1 MRLDLLAGVLW
12 AHCHIKDLS
21 SALADISIDQQRRLA
36 AALRLDY
43 DNDSKQDY
51 WPDLVSRKILA
62 NALPGSTPLKRKA
75 PDGALDGQIVKPG
88 PDGAPA
94 QPPQPGP
101 PDSGSLLPLPPA
113 AKASK
118 PSKPAKRGAH
128 RRARDSG
135 DDSATSGSDE
145 HASDDEAVVYE
156 PGDSSSGL
164 ARMPSDLGSGPAF
177 ASLVASICALK
188 WVPTHTFRSADV
200 PAELRNSLWRAARW
214 EPKHLERYDKMVARQ
229 NKPGRRNDRRED
241 PSMVAC
247 PHRLCFAWSGDDGLS
262 LDAAHLAMV
271 CACESM
277 SDWAGA
283 AGKKYDGSAGRAAY
297 AALLLELRTVWA
309 EIRGAFTRV
318 EHISASAITTLIN
331 RLETFLE
338 RRYTRFATVLATG
351 PLREEVLANV
361 ARQLVE
367 LREYFVR
374 FQSYLADRSGRRI
387 YAEGGRARFENSYY
401 EALFTPVVNFLLDED
416 SGTAFAAGGGGGA
429 ARTVTPPAAR
439 RSIMRSVA
447 FVDEPAPEATPPR
460 AAPTPQPSLMAGA
473 GGWPPYAGG
482 APLYMPPYSMAP
494 PAYLAPPHVASAWDG
509 LLQSPPGQPRAP
521 PAVGPSPPSLI
532 TPRLAAPPAAPRTL
546 SVVQQEDPDRNGF
559 LAQPQ
564 HEYVCGVG
572 CAAVPSGEVR
582 RPQCNCARRGG
593 STSYTPGLHATWDCP
608 RRFIRQCGRCPGF
621 RADGSRDPACWLGDH
636 LTPETRSDWV
646 KFLKEFPLPLPHG
659 AEARSPKF

>member
-1 MRLDLLAGVLW
+1 MAVPANETSFSTRLYADSERTLPDSDAEVITALESYGVAFKKLRNPAAIAVRLDLLAGVLW

-21 SALADISIDQQRRLA
+21 PALADISTDQQRRLA

-43 DNDSKQDY
+43 DNDSKHAY
-51 WPDLVSRKILA
+51 WPDMVSRKILA

-88 PDGAPA
+88 PYGAPA

-101 PDSGSLLPLPPA
+101 PDSGSLLQLPPA

-247 PHRLCFAWSGDDGLS
+247 PHRLCFAWSGDDGLR
-262 LDAAHLAMV
+262 LNADHLAMV

-277 SDWAGA
+277 SDWAGT
-283 AGKKYDGSAGRAAY
+283 AGKKFDGSARP
-297 AALLLELRTVWA
+297 
-309 EIRGAFTRV
+309 RG
-318 EHISASAITTLIN
+318 
-331 RLETFLE
+331 
-338 RRYTRFATVLATG
+338 
-351 PLREEVLANV
+351 
-361 ARQLVE
+361 
-367 LREYFVR
+367 VR
-374 FQSYLADRSGRRI
+374 
-387 YAEGGRARFENSYY
+387 
-401 EALFTPVVNFLLDED
+401 
-416 SGTAFAAGGGGGA
+416 GTA
-429 ARTVTPPAAR
+429 
-439 RSIMRSVA
+439 
-447 FVDEPAPEATPPR
+447 
-460 AAPTPQPSLMAGA
+460 AGA
-473 GGWPPYAGG
+473 DQFGQ
-482 APLYMPPYSMAP
+482 
-494 PAYLAPPHVASAWDG
+494 
-509 LLQSPPGQPRAP
+509 LL
-521 PAVGPSPPSLI
+521 V
-532 TPRLAAPPAAPRTL
+532 
-546 SVVQQEDPDRNGF
+546 SVCFR
-559 LAQPQ
+559 
-564 HEYVCGVG
+564 
-572 CAAVPSGEVR
+572 VPSACVI
-582 RPQCNCARRGG
+582 PYPRG
-593 STSYTPGLHATWDCP
+593 
-608 RRFIRQCGRCPGF
+608 
-621 RADGSRDPACWLGDH
+621 
-636 LTPETRSDWV
+636 
-646 KFLKEFPLPLPHG
+646 
-659 AEARSPKF
+659 